1 MFSHAGHAL
10 SWAYNVSSTP
20 IIKMSAINHMRGSSR
35 TTRNLLLLGLT
46 VEDIHKQA
54 SNIVGMVARLPEPE
68 QREYIGGRF
77 GNRLSRDDLRLLVL
91 LASDVTGLGLEK
103 IGAVYQITRGYFGGN
118 MGYREVRRI
127 LSCRDQQ
134 AALVKSCLYD
144 TLDMIH
150 HRALADMTEVL
161 QQKGLIA
168 STASIPN
175 HYNCQGN
182 KDHKTY

>member
-46 VEDIHKQA
+46 VEEIHKQA

-68 QREYIGGRF
+68 QQEYINGKFGR
-77 GNRLSRDDLRLLVL
+77 RLKPDDLRLLVL
-91 LASDVTGLGLEK
+91 LGCDVTGLGLAK
-103 IGAVYQITRGYFGGN
+103 IEPIYQITHGYFVGG

-127 LSCRDQQ
+127 LACRDQQ

-144 TLDMIH
+144 TLDMM
-150 HRALADMTEVL
+150 HRRSLAGMSEIF
-161 QQKGLIA
+161 KEHGLIGE
-168 STASIPN
+168 SSYT
-175 HYNCQGN
+175 
-182 KDHKTY
+182 